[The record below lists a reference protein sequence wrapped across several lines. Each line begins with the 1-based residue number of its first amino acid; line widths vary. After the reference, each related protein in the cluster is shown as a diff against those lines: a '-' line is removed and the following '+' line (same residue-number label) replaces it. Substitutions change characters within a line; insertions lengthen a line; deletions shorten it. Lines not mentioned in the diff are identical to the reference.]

1 MAKIL
6 RKVRFEIDLNEI
18 KDKDFISELRKR
30 LRISDNFCINLMEKE
45 GIMQQL
51 TELVSDNM
59 LIENIKIRIKED
71 KGIVEKILEK
81 KFKENSE

>member
-6 RKVRFEIDLNEI
+6 RKIRFEIDLNEI
-18 KDKDFISELRKR
+18 KDKDFISELRRR
-30 LRISDNFCINLMEKE
+30 LRISDNFCIDLMEKE

-59 LIENIKIRIKED
+59 LIENIKIRIKEE
-71 KGIVEKILEK
+71 KELLNKIL
-81 KFKENSE
+81 N